1 MKKQFENTQTL
12 FETENLMNIWLDKTK
27 SRFSLVPNVYLKLK
41 NGWRIHVAPIS
52 HVHHH
57 LFNRHFIVVVLIISF
72 FLNKDIGNK

>member
-41 NGWRIHVAPIS
+41 NG
-52 HVHHH
+52 
-57 LFNRHFIVVVLIISF
+57 
-72 FLNKDIGNK
+72 